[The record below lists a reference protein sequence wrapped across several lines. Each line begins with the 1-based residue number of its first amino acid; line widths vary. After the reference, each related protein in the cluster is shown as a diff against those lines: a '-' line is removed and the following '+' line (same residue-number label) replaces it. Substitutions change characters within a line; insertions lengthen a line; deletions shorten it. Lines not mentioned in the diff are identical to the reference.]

1 MSYQALYRKFRPEH
15 FEDVKGQEHI
25 VTTLKNQIKA
35 DHIGHAYL
43 FCGTRGTGKTTV
55 AKIFAKAVNC
65 ENPSEK
71 GPCGECEMCRSIA
84 SGSSMNVV
92 EMDAASNNKVDDIRQ
107 VIEEVQYSPPQ
118 GKYKVYIIDEV
129 HMLSTSAFNA
139 LLKTLEEPPSYLIFI
154 LATTEVHKIPLTI
167 MSRCQR
173 YDFKRI
179 SVDTIAARLQELLD
193 REGIQAEEKA
203 LQYIAKLADGALRDG
218 LSLLEQCISFYF
230 GETLTYEKVLSVLGA
245 VDNDVYAAFAGK
257 LAENNVAA
265 MMEMIDRIIAEGKD
279 LTRFCDEFIWYLRNI
294 LIVKSTEQ
302 PGHIIDMSEENLKTL
317 TEIGANMEMEMVFRY
332 IRVLSEVQN
341 QMKYATQKRVL
352 FEVALIKLCRPQME
366 RDYES
371 VVNRLH
377 NIEEQIR
384 RGEASFSAQEQETSA
399 NGAPAQADSALADP
413 AKAGG
418 KKKELPKAV
427 PEDVKDLAANW
438 YQVVNQLSREDKT
451 MLAQATLTV
460 DDNGSLVIAFAQDTC
475 YSYFAG
481 KEERKAALTQAA
493 EQVTGKQ
500 VNIEYRWVKDRQE
513 YDSLPELRGMFGDR
527 DIEIEMME

>member
-193 REGIQAEEKA
+193 REGIQAEERA

-265 MMEMIDRIIAEGKD
+265 MMEMIDGIIAEGKD

-317 TEIGANMEMEMVFRY
+317 MEIGANMEMEMVFRY

-399 NGAPAQADSALADP
+399 NGNSTQRDPAQADP

-513 YDSLPELRGMFGDR
+513 YDLLPELRGMFGDR